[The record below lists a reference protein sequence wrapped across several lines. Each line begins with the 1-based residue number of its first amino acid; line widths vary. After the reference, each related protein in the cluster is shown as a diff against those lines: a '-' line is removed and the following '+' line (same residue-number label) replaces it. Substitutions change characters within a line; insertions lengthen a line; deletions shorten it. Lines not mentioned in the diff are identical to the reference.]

1 MFKLLPKIILYR
13 FANVKSG
20 LISTHPLEA
29 SEKNVSKIIIIIT
42 NFPLAE
48 KKNSC
53 KGKTLLTN
61 RGRINVASD
70 INELTIGHL

>member
-42 NFPLAE
+42 NFP

>member
-48 KKNSC
+48 KKIPVKAKLC
-53 KGKTLLTN
+53 WPTE
-61 RGRINVASD
+61 A
-70 INELTIGHL
+70 ELMLQVISMS